1 MAAVMS
7 WTDDLKARLL
17 REPWCNGETADF
29 VVRVIC
35 AEWGGE
41 RIYIPKR
48 ERPQITHQDTP
59 QTIQQRYNVS
69 RSTAYNWVNA
79 WRR

>member
-1 MAAVMS
+1 MS
-7 WTDDLKARLL
+7 WADDLKARLE
-17 REPWCNGETADF
+17 REPWCSGEQACL
-29 VVRVIC
+29 VVEAIC

-48 ERPQITHQDTP
+48 HEHPQITHKDTP

-69 RSTAYNWVNA
+69 RATAYNWVNA

>member
-1 MAAVMS
+1 MS
-7 WTDDLKARLL
+7 WADDLKARLE
-17 REPWCNGETADF
+17 REPWCSGEQARF
-29 VVRVIC
+29 VVEVIC

-48 ERPQITHQDTP
+48 PERPQITHKDTP

-69 RSTAYNWVNA
+69 RATAYNWVNA